1 MPNIDLWAGALS
13 LVLRHDL
20 TGCAVSAHQAADLL
34 ARIADNPDVDHATR
48 TLCDE
53 ASLRLIDLHTEEAR
67 CRPCRPCQPCQH

>member
-20 TGCAVSAHQAADLL
+20 TGCAVSARQAADLL
-34 ARIADNPDVDHATR
+34 ARLADSPDVDRDTR

-53 ASLRLIDLHTEEAR
+53 ASLRLIDLHPETTG
-67 CRPCRPCQPCQH
+67 CRPCQH